1 VNREIRA
8 AKVRLINE
16 KGDQVGVV
24 PLDHAQREA
33 RERGLDLVEVAPNAN
48 PPVCRMLDYGKYM
61 YEKSRRDR
69 KARQAQKKASI
80 KEIQLRPKIADHD
93 FLVKVKRAQRFI
105 EEGSK
110 VRVRLR
116 FRGREITHQEIAQD
130 LMDRMV
136 EALENVA
143 FVDNEPSMEGY
154 DMIMIL
160 APGTED

>member
-1 VNREIRA
+1 
-8 AKVRLINE
+8 
-16 KGDQVGVV
+16 
-24 PLDHAQREA
+24 
-33 RERGLDLVEVAPNAN
+33 
-48 PPVCRMLDYGKYM
+48 MLDYGKYM

-93 FLVKVKRAQRFI
+93 FMVKVRRAQRFI

-116 FRGREITHQEIAQD
+116 FRGREITHQGIARD
-130 LMDRMV
+130 LMDRV
-136 EALENVA
+136 IEELEDVA
-143 FVDNEPSMEGY
+143 FVDSRPSMEGY

-160 APGTED
+160 APGMEE

>member
-8 AKVRLINE
+8 RKVRLINE

-24 PLDHAQREA
+24 PLDRAQREA

-48 PPVCRMLDYGKYM
+48 PPVCRLLDYGKYM

-93 FLVKVKRAQRFI
+93 FMVKVRRAQRFI

-116 FRGREITHQEIAQD
+116 FRGREITHQGIARD
-130 LMDRMV
+130 LMDRV
-136 EALENVA
+136 IDELEGVA
-143 FVDNEPSMEGY
+143 FVDSRPSMEGY

-160 APGTED
+160 APGTEE

>member
-1 VNREIRA
+1 MNREIRA
-8 AKVRLINE
+8 RKVRLINE
-16 KGDQVGVV
+16 KGEQVGVV
-24 PLDHAQREA
+24 PLDRAQRA
-33 RERGLDLVEVAPNAN
+33 AQERGLDLVEVAPNAK

-69 KARQAQKKASI
+69 QARQAQKKASI

-93 FLVKVKRAQRFI
+93 FMVKVKRAKRFI

-116 FRGREITHQEIAQD
+116 FRGREITHQGIARD

-136 EALENVA
+136 EELEDVA
-143 FVDNEPSMEGY
+143 FVDNRPSMEGY

-160 APGTED
+160 APGTEE